1 MLLQDNIDE
10 LSQSEHKA
18 CYQSVVEELRIQ
30 AKNPVLNPLLVTAC
44 GTVMKKHCPK
54 EVLNQLL
61 RIFLRIYK
69 FLQFKVQIYKRLQ
82 LYTFQAVQREGSLL
96 KCLITF
102 KEEYSDPMNDEINAC
117 FGAIEHWQILSLKDI
132 RFSFN
137 FKQACR

>member
-10 LSQSEHKA
+10 LSQSEHKS

-44 GTVMKKHCPK
+44 GTVMKKQCPK
-54 EVLNQLL
+54 EVLNYIL
-61 RIFLRIYK
+61 RIFLRMYFINSESK
-69 FLQFKVQIYKRLQ
+69 FINFVNCILL
-82 LYTFQAVQREGSLL
+82 QAVQREGSLL

-102 KEEYSDPMNDEINAC
+102 KEEYSDQMNDEINAC